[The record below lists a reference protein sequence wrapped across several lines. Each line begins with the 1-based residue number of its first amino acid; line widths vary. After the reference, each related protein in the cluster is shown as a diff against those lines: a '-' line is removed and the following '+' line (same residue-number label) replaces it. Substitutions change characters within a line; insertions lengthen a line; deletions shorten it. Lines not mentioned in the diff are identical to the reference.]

1 MVKGLMICLEG
12 GNRGKPFLP
21 LSLRGRGM
29 RLCHSR
35 LERVLAGAVAE
46 SQRKQPG
53 PKLWPSRDG
62 GEQIPSLG
70 LFPSS
75 SLLAVLLKG

>member
-12 GNRGKPFLP
+12 GNRRKPFLP

-29 RLCHSR
+29 RLCHRR
-35 LERVLAGAVAE
+35 LERILAGAVAE

-62 GEQIPSLG
+62 GNRYPASV
-70 LFPSS
+70 FFHPPVS
-75 SLLAVLLKG
+75 